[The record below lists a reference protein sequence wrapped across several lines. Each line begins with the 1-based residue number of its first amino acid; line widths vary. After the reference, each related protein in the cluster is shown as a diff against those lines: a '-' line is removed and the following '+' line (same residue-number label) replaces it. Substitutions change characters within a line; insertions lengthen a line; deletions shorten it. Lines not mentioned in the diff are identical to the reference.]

1 MNLSSVWK
9 DRRAGKKKKKSV
21 HKPKIRWQLLG
32 LTDPNSIDTTSS
44 IETIRREVSS
54 LASHGFGPDTR
65 SRSAAQ
71 ESKSLGRNHK
81 SSANRTRRRGATEQA
96 QDGA

>member
-9 DRRAGKKKKKSV
+9 GRKRGRKTSV
-21 HKPKIRWQLLG
+21 RKPKIRWQLLG
-32 LTDPNSIDTTSS
+32 LTDPKSIDSTSS

-54 LASHGFGPDTR
+54 LARYSFGSDTR
-65 SRSAAQ
+65 LRSTPQ

-81 SSANRTRRRGATEQA
+81 SVGTRSKRRGATEHT